1 MRSPKAD
8 ARHLRTLPRH
18 SRIDDA
24 PQAARFVTPAPYAH
38 AHAAITGIH
47 ALTQAVRALFLVG
60 AFMRLLKSAADCC

>member
-18 SRIDDA
+18 SRIEDA

-38 AHAAITGIH
+38 AAITGIH
-47 ALTQAVRALFLVG
+47 DLTQAVRALFLVG
-60 AFMRLLKSAADCC
+60 AFMCLLKSAADSC